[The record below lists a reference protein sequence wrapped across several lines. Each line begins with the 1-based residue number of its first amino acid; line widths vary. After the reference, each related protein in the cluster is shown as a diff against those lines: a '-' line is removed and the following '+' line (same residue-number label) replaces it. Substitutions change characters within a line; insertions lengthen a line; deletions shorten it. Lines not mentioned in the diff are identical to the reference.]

1 MFFFNKLINICF
13 EMSCSD
19 RFKFYK
25 IGRTKKYLY
34 KTNSFGS
41 PYKKKTVLDLKRKR
55 KVYKL

>member
-25 IGRTKKYLY
+25 IGRTKYTYIKPTVLDLL
-34 KTNSFGS
+34 T
-41 PYKKKTVLDLKRKR
+41 KKKTVLDLKRKR